1 VIRSVLFTALFF
13 LSILPWSLVV
23 VAARAAGP
31 AASYAVARHW
41 ARTVIGLCRVLC
53 GLTFRVEGLDQLP
66 KEPSVA
72 LLKHSSAYETV
83 VQLLFLPPQSWVL
96 KRELAWA
103 PFFGWALAALRPIA
117 INRGSGRQAVEQVVV
132 QGTERLR
139 AGLWVTVFP
148 EGTRMP
154 PGETRRYGVSG
165 TLLAQRAGCL
175 IVPIA
180 HNAGDFWPRRGWRK
194 RPGVVT
200 FRIGAPVDP
209 AGRDVREVNESIQRW
224 IEGEVAALRRQP
236 HQAAA
241 ASRESA
247 AV

>member
-1 VIRSVLFTALFF
+1 MIRSVTFTALFF
-13 LSILPWSLVV
+13 LSIIPWSLVV
-23 VAARAAGP
+23 VAARLAGP

-41 ARTVIGLCRVLC
+41 ARTVMGLCRVLC
-53 GLTFRVEGLDQLP
+53 GLTFRVEGLEQLP
-66 KEPSVA
+66 KAPSVA

-83 VQLLFLPPQSWVL
+83 VQLLFLPPQAWVL

-117 INRGSGRQAVEQVVV
+117 IDRGSGRQAVEQVVQ
-132 QGTERLR
+132 QGTERLK
-139 AGLWVTVFP
+139 AGLWVCVFP

-165 TLLAQRAGCL
+165 SLLAQRAGCL

-194 RPGVVT
+194 RAGVVT

-209 AGRDVREVNESIQRW
+209 AGRDLRELNESIQRW
-224 IEGEVAALRRQP
+224 IEGEVEALRRQP
-236 HQAAA
+236 DPPAG
-241 ASRESA
+241 SRSPSSA
-247 AV
+247 G